1 MTRQPAAM
9 GMLSRRATLIVACV
23 AAVLIASSDARAGDP
38 RLSVKQYRVDAN
50 AICSANDKHITRLDR
65 ELLATTAG
73 SVRDHQSSFENII
86 AATLGPLLR
95 ILTQEYDG
103 LSPGWGVGVGRVGVI
118 DVRAGGGLGGRG
130 GFSWGWLVLV
140 GGV

>member
-23 AAVLIASSDARAGDP
+23 AAVLIAKPYLRAGDP

-50 AICSANDKHITRLDR
+50 AICSANDKHITLLDQ
-65 ELLATTAG
+65 ELPATTAG
-73 SVRDHQSSFENII
+73 SVRDHQSSFENTI

-103 LSPGWGVGVGRVGVI
+103 LSHLRPPI
-118 DVRAGGGLGGRG
+118 SEAKLTAK
-130 GFSWGWLVLV
+130 L
-140 GGV
+140 